1 MLKGIDLQLY
11 IGPLV
16 PIPAPREVIEAL
28 NELNVTTSD
37 VPGESGFQ
45 LSFTISTRSPLH
57 TLFLLS
63 GGGPIKVL
71 RVVIVVIQ
79 NGTPQVLMDGVVTEH
94 EIVPG
99 NDAQHAKLNITGK
112 DISVLMDMIDFS
124 GFPFPAMPAEGR
136 VALMLLK
143 YAALGVLPLV
153 IPSVLIDVV
162 IPTSRI
168 PAQKGTDLAYIKEL
182 ASKVGYVFYID
193 PGPMPGQSVAYWGPK
208 IKVGNPQPAL
218 NINMDAHT
226 NVESLQ
232 FSFDSN
238 LNAIPTIFYQEEK
251 TKVIIPI
258 PIPPITPLNPPL
270 GLIPPLP
277 NRLES
282 VSKDDDI
289 SKFSLPQSIMI
300 GLAKAS
306 NLADAVTGTGEL
318 NVLRYGRILKARQ
331 LVGVR
336 GAGFAYDGLY
346 YVNSVKHKIKRGEY
360 KQSFKLSRN
369 GLVST
374 VGQVVA

>member
-282 VSKDDDI
+282 VSKDDDL